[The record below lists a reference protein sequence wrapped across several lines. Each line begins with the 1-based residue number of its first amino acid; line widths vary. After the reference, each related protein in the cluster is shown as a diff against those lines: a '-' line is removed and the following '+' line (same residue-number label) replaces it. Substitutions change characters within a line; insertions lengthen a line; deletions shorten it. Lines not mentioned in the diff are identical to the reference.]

1 MAAKKSDLKVDEEF
15 RKLCPALGKESRQEL
30 ELLLSHN
37 RPAPPI
43 RAWGQWIVDGFE
55 IYELYV
61 CGEFPYTVEQLPF
74 ASREEAILW
83 ICTHNA
89 LQEDL
94 TEEQRR
100 YLIGRRYQMERA
112 LHGESLS
119 SSSVGLE
126 SCWKTAIRLGRE
138 YGSTPTTIQR
148 YGVFAAA
155 MDTIGKYAPL
165 LFEQI
170 LAGKTQLTFAHM
182 IALAE
187 KKPREIKQ
195 LEDTIVRSSAL
206 PNSFR
211 KARGRSHPPMTR
223 GFQPTPP
230 PPIKSMPAYDP
241 DAEITSL
248 TLTIPS
254 WAHSIERIMAV
265 VHWEETTPQ
274 AKTKLCE
281 ALSFLSQKIRELTAY
296 DSPVKGRLP
305 ALQHPSPAERPP
317 SPKGRGRTAPQRKPA
332 AGGGEGAGSR
342 EVPAPGRNGPWG
354 SCKR

>member
-1 MAAKKSDLKVDEEF
+1 
-15 RKLCPALGKESRQEL
+15 
-30 ELLLSHN
+30 
-37 RPAPPI
+37 
-43 RAWGQWIVDGFE
+43 
-55 IYELYV
+55 
-61 CGEFPYTVEQLPF
+61 
-74 ASREEAILW
+74 
-83 ICTHNA
+83 
-89 LQEDL
+89 
-94 TEEQRR
+94 
-100 YLIGRRYQMERA
+100 
-112 LHGESLS
+112 
-119 SSSVGLE
+119 
-126 SCWKTAIRLGRE
+126 
-138 YGSTPTTIQR
+138 
-148 YGVFAAA
+148 

-195 LEDTIVRSSAL
+195 LEDNLVRSSAL

-241 DAEITSL
+241 DGEITSL

-296 DSPVKGRLP
+296 AQED
-305 ALQHPSPAERPP
+305 EY
-317 SPKGRGRTAPQRKPA
+317 
-332 AGGGEGAGSR
+332 AGT
-342 EVPAPGRNGPWG
+342 
-354 SCKR
+354 

>member
-30 ELLLSHN
+30 EFLLSHD

-43 RAWGQWIVDGFE
+43 RAWGQWTVDGFE
-55 IYELYV
+55 IYELCV
-61 CGEFPYTVEQLPF
+61 CGGFPYTVEQLPF

-89 LQEDL
+89 LREDL

-100 YLIGRRYQMERA
+100 YLIGRRYQAERV
-112 LHGESLS
+112 LYGESPSQGDNLAS
-119 SSSVGLE
+119 PE
-126 SCWKTAIRLGRE
+126 SCWGTSTRLGRE
-138 YGSTPTTIQR
+138 YGSSPNTIQR
-148 YGVFAAA
+148 YGIFATA
-155 MDTIGKYAPL
+155 MDTIGEYAPI

-170 LAGKTQLTFAHM
+170 LSGKTQLTFSR
-182 IALAE
+182 IISLAE

-241 DAEITSL
+241 DGEITSL

-296 DSPVKGRLP
+296 AQED
-305 ALQHPSPAERPP
+305 EY
-317 SPKGRGRTAPQRKPA
+317 
-332 AGGGEGAGSR
+332 AGT
-342 EVPAPGRNGPWG
+342 
-354 SCKR
+354 

>member
-1 MAAKKSDLKVDEEF
+1 MEAKRLDLKVDEEF
-15 RKLCPALGKESRQEL
+15 RRLCPAMGKETRQEL
-30 ELLLSHN
+30 ERLLSQDGST
-37 RPAPPI
+37 PPI
-43 RAWGQWIVDGFE
+43 RTWKQWIVDGFE
-55 IYELYV
+55 QYELCV
-61 CGEFPYTVEQLPF
+61 CAGLPYTVEQLSF
-74 ASREEAILW
+74 TGREEAILW

-89 LQEDL
+89 LREDL

-112 LHGESLS
+112 LHGEILGSNPA
-119 SSSVGLE
+119 GLE
-126 SCWKTAIRLGRE
+126 SCWKTSTRLGRE

-187 KKPREIKQ
+187 KRPREIKQ
-195 LEDTIVRSSAL
+195 LEDNLVRSSAL
-206 PNSFR
+206 QSSLR

-230 PPIKSMPAYDP
+230 PPIKSMPPYDP
-241 DAEITSL
+241 DGEITSL

-254 WAHSIERIMAV
+254 WIHSMERTFAAV
-265 VHWEETTPQ
+265 RWEETSPG
-274 AKTKLCE
+274 AKRKLGE
-281 ALSFLSQKIRELTAY
+281 ALSLLSQKIQELKTRA
-296 DSPVKGRLP
+296 
-305 ALQHPSPAERPP
+305 QEEEH
-317 SPKGRGRTAPQRKPA
+317 
-332 AGGGEGAGSR
+332 AGA
-342 EVPAPGRNGPWG
+342 
-354 SCKR
+354 

>member
-1 MAAKKSDLKVDEEF
+1 MFVKRKKLQVIDGETLMDLRLEPTRFCVDTLLPQGVCMLSGATKIGKSWMVLDWCVHIAKGEM
-15 RKLCPALGKESRQEL
+15 C
-30 ELLLSHN
+30 
-37 RPAPPI
+37 I
-43 RAWGQWIVDGFE
+43 RDRSFTG
-55 IYELYV
+55 
-61 CGEFPYTVEQLPF
+61 
-74 ASREEAILW
+74 REEAILW

-89 LQEDL
+89 LREDL

-100 YLIGRRYQMERA
+100 YLIGRRYQTERA
-112 LHGESLS
+112 LHGESPAS
-119 SSSVGLE
+119 SPAGLE
-126 SCWKTAIRLGRE
+126 SCWKTSTRLGRE

-195 LEDTIVRSSAL
+195 LEDNLVRSSAL
-206 PNSFR
+206 QNSLR
-211 KARGRSHPPMTR
+211 KTRGRSHPPMTR

-241 DAEITSL
+241 DGEITSL

-254 WAHSIERIMAV
+254 WIHSMERTFAAA
-265 VHWEETTPQ
+265 HWEETSPG
-274 AKTKLCE
+274 AKRKLGE
-281 ALSFLSQKIRELTAY
+281 ALSLLSQKIQELKTRA
-296 DSPVKGRLP
+296 
-305 ALQHPSPAERPP
+305 QEEEH
-317 SPKGRGRTAPQRKPA
+317 
-332 AGGGEGAGSR
+332 AGA
-342 EVPAPGRNGPWG
+342 
-354 SCKR
+354 